1 MSNSDHQKQPTGG
14 SNNNSRPAPKAE
26 GLSSLRT
33 TVAFRAFNFELYAKP
48 NKYVMG
54 FGLIAITGCVTYL
67 AYMNASAENRA
78 DQIYQVLDSEG
89 SVITTQRRTTKWD

>member
-1 MSNSDHQKQPTGG
+1 MSNSEEGKPPIRNSGG
-14 SNNNSRPAPKAE
+14 KGE

-54 FGLIAITGCVTYL
+54 FGLVAITGCVAYL
-67 AYMNASAENRA
+67 AYLNATAENRA
-78 DQIYQVLDSEG
+78 EQQIYQVYDTEG
-89 SVITTQRRTTKWD
+89 SVITTQRKKTKWD